1 MITMDFGLEP
11 LNGMLGIRLLLTKS
25 KKVFAFV
32 VPFITSAA
40 TNPSVERAAI
50 ADILSQRQSN

>member
-1 MITMDFGLEP
+1 MFTMDFGLEP
-11 LNGMLGIRLLLTKS
+11 LNEFMLGIRLPLT
-25 KKVFAFV
+25 KKVFAFI

-50 ADILSQRQSN
+50 ADILSPRQSS